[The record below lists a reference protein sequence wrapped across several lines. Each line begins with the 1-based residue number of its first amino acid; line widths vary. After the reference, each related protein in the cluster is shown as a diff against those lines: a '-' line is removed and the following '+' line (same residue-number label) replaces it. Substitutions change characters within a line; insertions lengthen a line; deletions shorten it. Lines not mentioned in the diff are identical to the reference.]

1 MALMGIF
8 AILNMK
14 QETWLTTLGFWA
26 NIKIVLLVSKED
38 FLILDMKQETWLTTL
53 GFWVIMRFAY
63 FGSIAY
69 GFEVTKSEFFSPAL
83 LCST

>member
-38 FLILDMKQETWLTTL
+38 FLILDMKFQQKNYKNYNNFLK
-53 GFWVIMRFAY
+53 IN
-63 FGSIAY
+63 
-69 GFEVTKSEFFSPAL
+69 FESNPS
-83 LCST
+83 